1 MMTVLTAMTMSMLV
15 LSLFLMGVFVVVVGV
30 VVVVIVAVARTAGWI
45 AHWKEMYLD
54 PLNKLNRPRQ
64 LYIGKNKRE
73 FVELIKR

>member
-1 MMTVLTAMTMSMLV
+1 M
-15 LSLFLMGVFVVVVGV
+15 FVVLF
-30 VVVVIVAVARTAGWI
+30 AVARTAGWI

-73 FVELIKR
+73 FVELNKR